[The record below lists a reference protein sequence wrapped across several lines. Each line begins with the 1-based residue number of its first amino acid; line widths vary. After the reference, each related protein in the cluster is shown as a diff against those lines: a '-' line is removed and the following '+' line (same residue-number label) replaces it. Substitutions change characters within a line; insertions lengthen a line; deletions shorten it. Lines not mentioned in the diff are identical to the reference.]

1 MTDRV
6 GIIGLGIMGSAIS
19 ENLIQGRL
27 AVFGYDVDASRNY
40 ALESA
45 GGRPRASAKDV
56 AADAEVVLTSLPS
69 AEALEVAT
77 LGEAGVA
84 AIKGGAR
91 IVVECSTLP
100 IADKERIAG
109 RLKAAGHVMLDCPL
123 SGTGAQAR
131 TKDLVVFASGERAAY
146 DRCTRIFEGFARA
159 HRYLGA
165 FGNGSRMKFIANL
178 LVQIHNVAAAE
189 AILLGRSAGLDA
201 KQVYD
206 VIRDSAGTSRMFE
219 VRGPMMVERV
229 YRPAT
234 MKNDVWQKDMQIIG
248 DFARSLGSPTPLFDL
263 SEQLYRRAL
272 ADGRGDEDTAAVYAV
287 LEAQRRTQR

>member
-6 GIIGLGIMGSAIS
+6 GIVGLGIMGSAIS
-19 ENLIQGRL
+19 ENLIKARL
-27 AVFGYDVDASRNY
+27 AVFGYDIDASRNY
-40 ALESA
+40 ALRQAGGHPRESA
-45 GGRPRASAKDV
+45 MAV

-69 AEALEVAT
+69 AEALEKAA
-77 LGEAGVA
+77 LGEAGIGQ
-84 AIKGGAR
+84 IKGGSR

-100 IADKERIAG
+100 IADKERIAA
-109 RLKAAGHVMLDCPL
+109 RLEAAGHILLDCPL
-123 SGTGAQAR
+123 SGTGAQAK

-201 KQVYD
+201 KLVYD
-206 VIRDSAGTSRMFE
+206 IIKESAATSRMFE
-219 VRGPMMVERV
+219 VRGPMMVERT

-234 MKNDVWQKDMQIIG
+234 MKNDVWQKDMRIIG

-263 SEQLYRRAL
+263 SERLYRLAL
-272 ADGRGDEDTAAVYAV
+272 ADGRGEEDTAAVYAV
-287 LEAQRRTQR
+287 LEVQRRTQ